1 MNLKTHTL
9 SIFKSLKNINMKRL
23 LFKSIV
29 SQVEN
34 HNYLSVLK
42 EKTIACGKKAQ
53 RMLFLPILIMVLLL
67 GYNHSMAET
76 NSNPSLQ
83 DSIPSKSGTPI
94 LIDSTNLSQPLPNST
109 NFAIGSGGSFGGIG
123 IKVGKFHTK
132 NEKLRATYGILGLG
146 GYLLNETYQLGVV
159 ASAGRRYYFPDKLF
173 FDAEGGIHE
182 YKQIAQSLRP
192 VLGVKMIAGYE
203 FRGKNFGL
211 SLGLGISQNVLFD
224 YTTRPALEIGLILGN
239 LNRKKTLK
247 QTK

>member
-1 MNLKTHTL
+1 
-9 SIFKSLKNINMKRL
+9 MKRL

-42 EKTIACGKKAQ
+42 EKTIACGKKAL

-76 NSNPSLQ
+76 HSTPSLP
-83 DSIPSKSGTPI
+83 DSIPSKSGTPT
-94 LIDSTNLSQPLPNST
+94 LSDSTKLSEQVPNST
-109 NFAIGSGGSFGGIG
+109 YFAIGCGGSFGGLG

-132 NEKLRATYGILGLG
+132 NERLRATYGILGLG
-146 GYLLNETYQLGVV
+146 SYLLNETYQLGVV
-159 ASAGRRYYFPDKLF
+159 ASAGRRFYFPDKLF

-192 VLGVKMIAGYE
+192 ILGVKMIAGYE
-203 FRGKNFGL
+203 FRGKNLGL

-224 YTTRPALEIGLILGN
+224 YTTRPAIEIGLILGN
-239 LNRKKTLK
+239 LNRKKTLT
-247 QTK
+247 QTE

>member
-1 MNLKTHTL
+1 MKQLL
-9 SIFKSLKNINMKRL
+9 S
-23 LFKSIV
+23 KSII

-34 HNYLSVLK
+34 YNYVCEFN

-53 RMLFLPILIMVLLL
+53 SKLFMPILIMTLLL
-67 GYNHSMAET
+67 GFNHSMAET
-76 NSNPSLQ
+76 HSIPNLL
-83 DSIPSKSGTPI
+83 DSIPSKSGTTI
-94 LIDSTNLSQPLPNST
+94 LNDSTNRSDQVPNST
-109 NFAIGSGGSFGGIG
+109 YFAIGSGGSYGGIG

-203 FRGKNFGL
+203 FRGKKLGL

-224 YTTRPALEIGLILGN
+224 YTTRPALEIGLMFGN
-239 LNRKKTLK
+239 FNRR
-247 QTK
+247 

>member
-1 MNLKTHTL
+1 MKQLL
-9 SIFKSLKNINMKRL
+9 S
-23 LFKSIV
+23 KSII

-34 HNYLSVLK
+34 YNYVCEFN

-53 RMLFLPILIMVLLL
+53 SKLFMPILIMTLLL
-67 GYNHSMAET
+67 GFNNSMAET
-76 NSNPSLQ
+76 HSIPNLL
-83 DSIPSKSGTPI
+83 DSIPSKSGTTI
-94 LIDSTNLSQPLPNST
+94 LNDSTNRSDQVPNST
-109 NFAIGSGGSFGGIG
+109 YFAIGSGGSYGGIG

-203 FRGKNFGL
+203 FRGKKLGL

-224 YTTRPALEIGLILGN
+224 YTTRPALEIGLMFGN
-239 LNRKKTLK
+239 FNRR
-247 QTK
+247 